1 MGIPANYLA
10 RGGSGEI
17 VGTHL
22 RQRKLDEKLAE
33 LYGE

>member
-10 RGGSGEI
+10 KGGSGEI
-17 VGTHL
+17 VGKDL